1 MLKDLLNKAPRL
13 LWSVY
18 PFPIP
23 KLLLR
28 TTTASIFL
36 ACGAHSQTFEASGDF
51 DPKFVEAK
59 KNFANTAIPLVNGAT
74 EIIVDIPSPLYPT
87 RYQRG
92 SLGEWIYVVYPDG
105 TARVMTNEGLR
116 RNLFDITC
124 NLGVSCRVLGADGTE
139 FTVPATGEKRPS
151 SPDGV
156 ASGQDVA
163 RYVARWLLAGTGPR
177 PTQQPVTL
185 APDVDEG
192 QGASETEQVNLV
204 SNVAV
209 DDPISED
216 NIEISPNDEADPDG
230 IQSKVEVSVL
240 QSSGELNA
248 SCPDV
253 AAFVPDDCH
262 HSADLR
268 PELPSGSRLG
278 SPQRVLEA
286 TQSQRGPLS
295 QITIKHAQIE
305 EPETFFERIDLSC
318 AITGTTS
325 LQGPSGSGTLQFAN
339 PRTSLGC
346 STNLTPRL
354 SFRFALVGY
363 INPSDKSAS
372 DPDFTYA
379 FSYRV
384 SDKVNLGFSN
394 YSAQFNGPN
403 GNFFDGLKDGN
414 LRVSYKLPVIKLPF
428 DKTLPCTASVG
439 LPNPVTESLNV
450 SCGYAVNDKLR
461 VGGTAYLYA
470 PGQQTAYQPDYSYTA
485 SYTISD
491 DWTLSY
497 SNFSN
502 NRWAWNR
509 GEAPGVGV
517 LGGNL
522 SVTYK
527 FKF

>member
-1 MLKDLLNKAPRL
+1 MKNLLNKAPRL
-13 LWSVY
+13 LWKMY
-18 PFPIP
+18 PFPRP
-23 KLLLR
+23 QWLLR

-51 DPKFVEAK
+51 EPPLVEAK
-59 KNFANTAIPLVNGAT
+59 KTFANTAIPLVKGAI
-74 EIIVDIPSPLYPT
+74 EVIVDIPSPLHPT

-92 SLGEWIYVVYPDG
+92 SLSKWIYVIYPDG
-105 TARVMTNEGLR
+105 TAHVMTNEGLR
-116 RNLFDITC
+116 RNLFDVTC
-124 NLGVSCRVLGADGTE
+124 IQELSCKVLGADGTE
-139 FTVPATGEKRPS
+139 FTVPATGEERPS
-151 SPDGV
+151 SPDVV
-156 ASGQDVA
+156 ASAQDVA
-163 RYVARWLLAGTGPR
+163 RYVARWLLAGSGPG
-177 PTQQPVTL
+177 PTLQPVTL

-192 QGASETEQVNLV
+192 QGSSETEQINLA
-204 SNVAV
+204 STDAV
-209 DDPISED
+209 EEPISEG
-216 NIEISPNDEADPDG
+216 NIVISPNDEANPDD
-230 IQSKVEVSVL
+230 IHSEVEVPVL
-240 QSSGELNA
+240 QSPDELNA

-262 HSADLR
+262 QAADLT
-268 PELPSGSRLG
+268 PELSISSRLV
-278 SPQRVLEA
+278 PPLRVREA
-286 TQSQRGPLS
+286 TQSQRRLPS
-295 QITIKHAQIE
+295 QTTLKRAQIK

-325 LQGPSGSGTLQFAN
+325 LQGPSGYGTLQFAN

-379 FSYRV
+379 FSYRF
-384 SDKVNLGFSN
+384 SDKINLGFSN
-394 YSAQFNGPN
+394 YSAQFNGTN

-414 LRVSYKLPVIKLPF
+414 LRVGYKLPVLTLPF
-428 DKTLPCTASVG
+428 NKTLPCTVSVG
-439 LPNPVTESLNV
+439 LPNPATESLNV

-470 PGQQTAYQPDYSYTA
+470 PGEQTTYQPDYSYTA

-491 DWTLSY
+491 ELTISY

-502 NRWAWNR
+502 NRWTWNR